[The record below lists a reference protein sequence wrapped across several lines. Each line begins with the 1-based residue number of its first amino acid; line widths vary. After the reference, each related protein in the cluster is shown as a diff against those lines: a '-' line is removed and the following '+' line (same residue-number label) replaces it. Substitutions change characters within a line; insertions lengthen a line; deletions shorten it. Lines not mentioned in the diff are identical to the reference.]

1 MVGSVMEVSVSKRA
15 VLPVQVLV
23 TLALLLTLLLITHTL
38 PTIKHQP
45 AATSVSLLYSYKHQK
60 VLGVF
65 PSGRNVSLIKKDSI
79 S

>member
-1 MVGSVMEVSVSKRA
+1 MEVVLSKRP
-15 VLPVQVLV
+15 L
-23 TLALLLTLLLITHTL
+23 TALLLTLLYTL
-38 PTIKHQP
+38 KHHQP

-60 VLGVF
+60 VLRVF